1 VYIATS
7 NIADNGFNL
16 QGLYSA
22 AMFPASARSLTSDYA
37 GFKAQLL
44 APGGALGAA
53 VAGLDAA
60 VAVGEQVLLVLD
72 DGMASVVLRYT
83 AQAGDADV
91 VLAAELDL
99 VAVLTNTAQMGVAD
113 FV

>member
-1 VYIATS
+1 VL
-7 NIADNGFNL
+7 DL
-16 QGLYSA
+16 
-22 AMFPASARSLTSDYA
+22 YA
-37 GFKAQLL
+37 GT
-44 APGGALGAA
+44 GALALEALSRGAERA
-53 VAGLDAA
+53 CCVERDRRRYPCLLDAA